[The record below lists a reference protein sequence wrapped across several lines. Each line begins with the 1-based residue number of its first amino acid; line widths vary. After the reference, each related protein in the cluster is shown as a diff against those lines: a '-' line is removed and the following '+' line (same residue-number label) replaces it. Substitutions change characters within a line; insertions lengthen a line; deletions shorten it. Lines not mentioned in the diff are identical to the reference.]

1 MARDRTGEFMKCV
14 ERIQGVPNNL
24 FSGHELRSRRNAK
37 GLGQNGAVSS
47 YESYNEF
54 MRRSREAARDL
65 FQTYNRLE
73 ELNRLAR
80 KTTIFDWEETSKQLN
95 DLVFVIKQDIQ
106 NLSRQIEE
114 LRKYQNSNVSSSFR
128 SKNQNMESH
137 SQTVI
142 LNLQQQLAT
151 MSSDFRNTLEIRSQN
166 HQQQRQRRE
175 RFSSPEANSLMA
187 RSQPQAAIIDFGDSS
202 SSSQG
207 GFSSSN
213 HRLQQQ
219 QLLTY
224 EDNNVQYLEERA
236 NAMQSVES
244 TIVELG
250 TIFNQLAT
258 MVQQQEEMITRID
271 TNVTDAALNVE
282 SAHQSLLQYFQ
293 SVSNNRW
300 LILKVFG
307 VLFVFFVLFV
317 ALA

>member
-1 MARDRTGEFMKCV
+1 MAKDRTDEFVKTV
-14 ERIQGVPNNL
+14 ESIQGRPQNMMVQ
-24 FSGHELRSRRNAK
+24 GHELRSRRK
-37 GLGQNGAVSS
+37 GGLGQNASNPSS

-54 MRRSREAARDL
+54 MKRSREAAKDL
-65 FQTYNRLE
+65 YQTYNRLE

-80 KTTIFDWEETSKQLN
+80 KTSLFDWEETSRQLN
-95 DLVFVIKQDIQ
+95 DLVFLIKQDIQ
-106 NLSRQIEE
+106 NLTRQIEE
-114 LRKYQNSNVSSSFR
+114 LRRYQNNTVSTSFR
-128 SKNQNMESH
+128 SKNPNIESH

-166 HQQQRQRRE
+166 HQHQKARRDK
-175 RFSSPEANSLMA
+175 FSSPEANSLL
-187 RSQPQAAIIDFGDSS
+187 RNQSTAIIDFGDTSFTSS
-202 SSSQG
+202 G
-207 GFSSSN
+207 GFPTSN
-213 HRLQQQ
+213 QQQ

-224 EDNNVQYLEERA
+224 EDNSVQYLEERA
-236 NAMQSVES
+236 SAMQSVES

-271 TNVTDAALNVE
+271 TNVSDAALNVE

-293 SVSNNRW
+293 SVSNNRC
-300 LILKVFG
+300 LIIKVFG
-307 VLFVFFVLFV
+307 VLFVFFLLLV

>member
-1 MARDRTGEFMKCV
+1 MARDRTSEFRKAIELV
-14 ERIQGVPNNL
+14 QSQELN
-24 FSGHELRSRRNAK
+24 SGHELRSRRNVK
-37 GLGQNGAVSS
+37 PSQNASISS

-54 MRRSREAARDL
+54 MKRSREVAKDL
-65 FQTYNRLE
+65 FQTYQRLE
-73 ELNRLAR
+73 ELNRLAK
-80 KTTIFDWEETSKQLN
+80 KTTIFDWEETSRELN
-95 DLVFVIKQDIQ
+95 NLVFTIKQDIQ
-106 NLSRQIEE
+106 NLTRQVDD
-114 LRKYQNSNVSSSFR
+114 LRKYQNTAVSSSFR

-166 HQQQRQRRE
+166 NQQQRARRE
-175 RFSSPEANSLMA
+175 KFSSPEAASMMA
-187 RSQPQAAIIDFGDSS
+187 RNQSTAIIDFGDS
-202 SSSQG
+202 G

-213 HRLQQQ
+213 SRLQQQ

-271 TNVTDAALNVE
+271 TNVTDAAMNVE
-282 SAHQSLLQYFQ
+282 SAHQSLLQYFS